1 MFKNVYLKNLR
12 DMKNNLIYW
21 AIGITILG
29 FYISFAYNSFAENI
43 EIFQYKFNILK
54 TLKYFKNWF
63 QISLKN

>member
-43 EIFQYKFNILK
+43 EIFQELVSNFPEELV
-54 TLKYFKNWF
+54 YFLGW
-63 QISLKN
+63 SE